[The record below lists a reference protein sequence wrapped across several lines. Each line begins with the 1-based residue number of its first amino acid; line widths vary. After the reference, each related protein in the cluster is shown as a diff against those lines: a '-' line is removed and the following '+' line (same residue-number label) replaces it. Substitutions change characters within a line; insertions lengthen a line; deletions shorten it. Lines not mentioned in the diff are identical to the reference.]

1 MNKRY
6 KNIIIL
12 IVFLL
17 GIYILTF
24 SSLVKNQNRYARN
37 IREPF
42 HGIIFEDSSMISD
55 LNIERSIDYINNIVE
70 YSYSF
75 NYHGEGNLEVYIL
88 GKNVEDIISQNNM
101 MVEDIVQIVVDNAE
115 IISQKIV
122 KESKLK
128 PIYDNIK
135 DFEYSG
141 VSFIKLNFSKN
152 DTYLLKIKFPMR
164 EVFEKNKIIIYL
176 STFITNAKVDNIT
189 DTDNSI
195 NLDIGEYYISSIELY
210 NKNLVFYFNLTR
222 YLSVGLF
229 IIAIVYVII
238 SILKP
243 KMYSF
248 ILVLISLNYILFDS
262 LRIIGKE
269 LSGTLG
275 LIITFYLLG
284 FSICILLAYRFR
296 ETQ

>member
-6 KNIIIL
+6 RNLIIF

-17 GIYILTF
+17 GIYVLTS

-75 NYHGEGNLEVYIL
+75 NYNGEGNLEVYIL
-88 GKNVEDIISQNNM
+88 GKNIEDIISQNNI
-101 MVEDIVQIVVDNAE
+101 MVEDTVEVVVENAE
-115 IISQKIV
+115 IISQEIV

-128 PIYDNIK
+128 PIYNNIK

-141 VSFIKLNFSKN
+141 VSFKKLNFPKN
-152 DTYLLKIKFPMR
+152 DAYLFKIKFPMR
-164 EVFEKNKIIIYL
+164 EVFDRNKVIIKL

-195 NLDIGEYYISSIELY
+195 NLDIGEYYINSIELY
-210 NKNLVFYFNLTR
+210 NKNLVFNYNLTR

-248 ILVLISLNYILFDS
+248 ILVLISLNYILFNS

-269 LSGTLG
+269 LSGNLG
-275 LIITFYLLG
+275 LIIAFYLFG
-284 FSICILLAYRFR
+284 FAICIVLAYRFR
-296 ETQ
+296 EIE